1 MKKLVFSIIATLCGI
16 TAIFGV
22 WIIII
27 HTLKLES
34 LQANVESIEK
44 RLGILSN
51 ELSYQKAFLNET
63 IATAIT
69 EKLMVE
75 YDDAKEIEIKS
86 VRNLIPLQD
95 LLSLIIKRLEL
106 KIIEVPATNGGYEL
120 KPKEKW

>member
-1 MKKLVFSIIATLCGI
+1 M
-16 TAIFGV
+16 
-22 WIIII
+22 
-27 HTLKLES
+27 
-34 LQANVESIEK
+34 ESIEK

-106 KIIEVPATNGGYEL
+106 KIIEVPATDGGYEL